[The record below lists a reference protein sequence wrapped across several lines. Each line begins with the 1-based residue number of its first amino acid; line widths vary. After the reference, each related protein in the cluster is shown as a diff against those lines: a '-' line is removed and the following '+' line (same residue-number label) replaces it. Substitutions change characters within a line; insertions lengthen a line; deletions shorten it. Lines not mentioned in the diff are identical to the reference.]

1 MSEGIVDYRI
11 VYRDDGGR
19 LIIVTPAANSGLTV
33 EQVAERDVPAGAEY
47 EIVPADDLLQ
57 LVSPTP
63 DEVLAANRAAMLC
76 SRFQAKA
83 ALHLA
88 GLLPSV
94 EAAIAQADPVTRIA
108 WAEAVEY
115 RRNSPT
121 ILALA
126 AALDLSDEQVDALFR
141 AAMQIEA

>member
-1 MSEGIVDYRI
+1 MDCGFYHPEHGYWQTVSEPDVDTLAGYPEGTI
-11 VYRDDGGR
+11 SVQLKPGADYEWQDGAW
-19 LIIVTPAANSGLTV
+19 VHVPPDPAEAL
-33 EQVAERDVPAGAEY
+33 VAERAGM
-47 EIVPADDLLQ
+47 V
-57 LVSPTP
+57 
-63 DEVLAANRAAMLC
+63 C

-115 RRNSPT
+115 RRTSPT

-126 AALDLSDEQVDALFR
+126 AALELSDEQVDDLFR
-141 AAMQIEA
+141 TAMQIEA

>member
-1 MSEGIVDYRI
+1 MDYRI

>member
-1 MSEGIVDYRI
+1 MEHGYYHSEMGYWQTISDPDADTLAGYPAGTISVPLKPGADY
-11 VYRDDGGR
+11 DWQDGAW
-19 LIIVTPAANSGLTV
+19 VHVPPDPAETLA
-33 EQVAERDVPAGAEY
+33 AERAGM
-47 EIVPADDLLQ
+47 V
-57 LVSPTP
+57 
-63 DEVLAANRAAMLC
+63 C

-94 EAAIAQADPVTRIA
+94 EAAIANADPLTQLA

-115 RRNSPT
+115 SRHSPA

-126 AALDLSDEQVDALFR
+126 GVLELTDEQVDDLFR
-141 AAMQIEA
+141 TAMQIEA

>member
-1 MSEGIVDYRI
+1 MDTQTIHNIATGETVTVAYERPEVD
-11 VYRDDGGR
+11 
-19 LIIVTPAANSGLTV
+19 PAEALA
-33 EQVAERDVPAGAEY
+33 AERAGME
-47 EIVPADDLLQ
+47 
-57 LVSPTP
+57 
-63 DEVLAANRAAMLC
+63 C

-88 GLLPSV
+88 GLLPAV
-94 EAAIAQADPVTRIA
+94 EAAIAQADPVTQLA

-126 AALDLSDEQVDALFR
+126 GALELTDEQVDDLFR

>member
-1 MSEGIVDYRI
+1 MIEHGFYHPLRGYWQTISEPDAETLAGYPEGTISVPLKPGEDY
-11 VYRDDGGR
+11 DWQDGAW
-19 LIIVTPAANSGLTV
+19 VHAPPAPAETLA
-33 EQVAERDVPAGAEY
+33 AERESMV
-47 EIVPADDLLQ
+47 
-57 LVSPTP
+57 
-63 DEVLAANRAAMLC
+63 C

-88 GLLPSV
+88 GLLPQV
-94 EAAIAQADPVTRIA
+94 EAAIAQADPVTQIA

-126 AALDLSDEQVDALFR
+126 GALELADEQVDDLFR

>member
-1 MSEGIVDYRI
+1 MRLAQIE
-11 VYRDDGGR
+11 DGVVVNV
-19 LIIVTPAANSGLTV
+19 IEADPAAV
-33 EQVAERDVPAGAEY
+33 PDWAADWPEAAEAGPGWLWDGEAFTPPPEIEADPAEA
-47 EIVPADDLLQ
+47 
-57 LVSPTP
+57 
-63 DEVLAANRAAMLC
+63 LAAERAAMQC

-94 EAAIAQADPVTRIA
+94 EAAIANADPLTQLA

-115 RRNSPT
+115 SRHSPA

-126 AALDLSDEQVDALFR
+126 GVLELTDEQVDDLFR
-141 AAMQIEA
+141 VAMQIEA

>member
-1 MSEGIVDYRI
+1 MRLAQIEGGIVVNVIEVD
-11 VYRDDGGR
+11 
-19 LIIVTPAANSGLTV
+19 PAAVPDWAADWPEAGEAGPGWLWDGEGFAPPPEIETDPV
-33 EQVAERDVPAGAEY
+33 EALAAERAGM
-47 EIVPADDLLQ
+47 V
-57 LVSPTP
+57 
-63 DEVLAANRAAMLC
+63 C

-94 EAAIAQADPVTRIA
+94 EAAIANADPLTQLA

-115 RRNSPT
+115 SRHSPA

-126 AALDLSDEQVDALFR
+126 GVLELTDEQVDDLFR

>member
-1 MSEGIVDYRI
+1 MLKLVKNGSF
-11 VYRDDGGR
+11 
-19 LIIVTPAANSGLTV
+19 
-33 EQVAERDVPAGAEY
+33 VALVRPGSTFTLPTGA
-47 EIVPADDLLQ
+47 V
-57 LVSPTP
+57 VSPAISGWSGGEYSLAPVPEVTAPEPTP
-63 DEVLAANRAAMLC
+63 EDVLAAEREAMVC

-88 GLLPSV
+88 GLLPQV
-94 EAAIAQADPVTRIA
+94 EAAIANADPLTQLA

-115 RRNSPT
+115 SRHSPA

-126 AALDLSDEQVDALFR
+126 GVLELTDEQVDDLFR

>member
-1 MSEGIVDYRI
+1 MRLAQIEGGLVVNVIEVDPSAI
-11 VYRDDGGR
+11 PDWAADWPEAAEAGPGWLWDGEGFE
-19 LIIVTPAANSGLTV
+19 LPPEPEADPAEALA
-33 EQVAERDVPAGAEY
+33 AERESMV
-47 EIVPADDLLQ
+47 
-57 LVSPTP
+57 
-63 DEVLAANRAAMLC
+63 C

-88 GLLPSV
+88 GLLPAV
-94 EAAIAQADPVTRIA
+94 EAAIAQADPVTQIA

-121 ILALA
+121 ILALTS
-126 AALDLSDEQVDALFR
+126 ALELSDEQVDDLFR

>member
-1 MSEGIVDYRI
+1 MAEHGFYHPLRGYWQTLAPPDAEPLASYPDGTISVPLKPGADYEW
-11 VYRDDGGR
+11 DGAW
-19 LIIVTPAANSGLTV
+19 VHVPPDPAEALA
-33 EQVAERDVPAGAEY
+33 AERAGM
-47 EIVPADDLLQ
+47 V
-57 LVSPTP
+57 
-63 DEVLAANRAAMLC
+63 C

-88 GLLPSV
+88 GLLPQV
-94 EAAIAQADPVTRIA
+94 EVEIAAADPMTQLA
-108 WAEAVEY
+108 WLEAVEY

-126 AALDLSDEQVDALFR
+126 AALDLSDEQVDDLFR